1 MHLEEYTLL
10 TKLVQLGIAVEKT
23 SANELIE
30 DTENKGGHDGKQDVV
45 EGECPGFV
53 DNLTREGVLE
63 RVLLAR

>member
-1 MHLEEYTLL
+1 
-10 TKLVQLGIAVEKT
+10 
-23 SANELIE
+23 LIE